1 MNVKP
6 FPKGAPSSFSDQVGK
21 QYKLKVNYSTN
32 VLKVDDPLDV
42 TIEVSGN
49 GNLKQLK
56 LPSVKYPSDFEIFP
70 EENNEKIK
78 VSSNGISGKK
88 IKQQLL
94 IPRHHGEFEIPEI
107 QFTYFDLNTKSYK
120 TLKHPAFTLNVE
132 KSDGTTAALSNIRIN
147 NQEDVVL
154 LNENIRHIHSNSQFS
169 RYNELLFGTSKFYIL
184 LSSPLLGF
192 LLLLLLLNYR
202 SKNEDPSLQAKKKA
216 KKDLEKNIKNAQ
228 ELLSSNKTDE
238 FYQKIYGAW
247 IEYLSIKFDLTIA
260 SLNKQTIENTLEK
273 FAIPND
279 IISILTK
286 ILEEC
291 ELAQYAPIPTEN
303 AQKTLLESKTV
314 INDIEEYAKA

>member
-1 MNVKP
+1 MTLLT
-6 FPKGAPSSFSDQVGK
+6 SFDKIGIWGVGPE
-21 QYKLKVNYSTN
+21 
-32 VLKVDDPLDV
+32 PL
-42 TIEVSGN
+42 
-49 GNLKQLK
+49 
-56 LPSVKYPSDFEIFP
+56 
-70 EENNEKIK
+70 
-78 VSSNGISGKK
+78 
-88 IKQQLL
+88 
-94 IPRHHGEFEIPEI
+94 
-107 QFTYFDLNTKSYK
+107 
-120 TLKHPAFTLNVE
+120 
-132 KSDGTTAALSNIRIN
+132 
-147 NQEDVVL
+147 
-154 LNENIRHIHSNSQFS
+154 
-169 RYNELLFGTSKFYIL
+169 
-184 LSSPLLGF
+184 
-192 LLLLLLLNYR
+192 
-202 SKNEDPSLQAKKKA
+202 
-216 KKDLEKNIKNAQ
+216 KNIENAQ